1 MLLAKKLRVAAAGVT
16 DVGRRR
22 ERNQDNV
29 THLVPSDA
37 DVLAAKGALFVVC
50 DGMGGH
56 AAGEVASELGVN
68 SIREEYFATDE
79 TEIIKAFAHAIKQA
93 NQRIFSYAREHAEM
107 TGMGTTCVALVLH
120 GGRAYFVNIGD
131 SRGYIIRD
139 GKMRQVTLDHSWVA
153 EQTRAG
159 LLTEEQA
166 RNHAHRNVITRS
178 LGTQPTV
185 SADLF
190 VETLREGD
198 RVLLCSDGLH
208 GYVEEREIEREMLTH
223 QDPELGARNLIDM
236 ANAAG
241 GPDNITAMIVHLL
254 EVPEA
259 VGDVSIPLASDDP
272 EQTITQ
278 PLPAI
283 RGIAAASTGNA
294 AAGKAAAS
302 RAGAEPKTRRQGN
315 RAALI
320 AIRLLAVAALV
331 LLSIGAWDVG
341 FGPFAAARAAN
352 QQLQADLDHA
362 RQVASG
368 AAQRAPAD
376 ALAALAQSQRI
387 LLADLDNG
395 AVDDAN
401 RASAET
407 YLNTALAEAVRDSIR
422 RYNAAATIAPVSL
435 GAIFTHIVAPCGG
448 TGTPAP
454 GTPAQLASIT
464 PSAVDAGTQPIFAV
478 ADGKLYELAA
488 PTDATG
494 HPSGGPASCVIVPI
508 PSTTGVLAI
517 AGDGG
522 KLYALTQG
530 AGATYT
536 VAIIQE
542 IVPTPTPTSPPQPG
556 DTPPPPPPTPLGTT
570 HLTITQRFTLA
581 IAHGETPAG
590 LAAQGGSIYVAFKG
604 DSTGGAGVW
613 LFSGDPS
620 KGPTQTVTL
629 AQPAVALAATNGTL
643 YAVLADGTLGQLDAA
658 RKFQA
663 LQVPVQAPL
672 NPQDPATYTPDSPV
686 PTVSPADAGTSAAAG
701 NQGTAFTGNVAL
713 AASPVFPSHVF
724 IGDSAHNRIVRLT
737 GSSSGPGLGLA
748 RPNGQYVYGPPVA
761 GARQLAITSAGGT
774 AIAYV
779 WEAPYLVA
787 FALDAPAS

>member
-1 MLLAKKLRVAAAGVT
+1 M
-16 DVGRRR
+16 GRRR

-29 THLVPSDA
+29 THLVPTDD

-56 AAGEVASELGVN
+56 AAGEVASELGVK

-79 TEIIKAFAHAIKQA
+79 SDIIKAFAHAIKQA

-139 GKMRQVTLDHSWVA
+139 GTMRQVTLDHSWVA

-166 RNHAHRNVITRS
+166 RTHAHRNVITRS
-178 LGTQPTV
+178 LGTQATV
-185 SADLF
+185 NADLF

-208 GYVEEREIEREMLTH
+208 GYVEEREIEREMLH
-223 QDPELGARNLIDM
+223 HDDPEVGARNLIDM

-241 GPDNITAMIVHLL
+241 GPDNITALIVHLL

-259 VGDVSIPLASDDP
+259 VGEVTIPLAGDDP

-283 RGIAAASTGNA
+283 RGAAAAERKAGAALPA
-294 AAGKAAAS
+294 AAQ
-302 RAGAEPKTRRQGN
+302 AGAERKARSRQSN

-331 LLSIGAWDVG
+331 LLSIGVWDVG

-352 QQLQADLDHA
+352 HQLQADLDHA

-368 AAQRAPAD
+368 AAQRGPAD
-376 ALAALAQSQRI
+376 ALAALSQSQRA
-387 LLADLDNG
+387 LLADLGND
-395 AVDDAN
+395 AIDDAN
-401 RASAET
+401 RASAQV
-407 YLNTALAEAVRDSIR
+407 YLNTALADAVRDSIS
-422 RYNAAATIAPVSL
+422 RYNAAASIAPISL
-435 GAIFTHIVAPCGG
+435 GAIFTHDVACGAASAPAL
-448 TGTPAP
+448 GTPS
-454 GTPAQLASIT
+454 QLASIT
-464 PSAVDAGTQPIFAV
+464 PSAVDAGTRPIFAE

-494 HPSGGPASCVIVPI
+494 HPTAGPASCVSVPI

-542 IVPTPTPTSPPQPG
+542 IVPPATPTSPPQPG
-556 DTPPPPPPTPLGTT
+556 DTAPPPPTPLGTT
-570 HLTITQRFTLA
+570 HLTITQRFTVVT
-581 IAHGETPAG
+581 AHSEVPSGV
-590 LAAQGGSIYVAFKG
+590 AAQGGSIYVAFKAG
-604 DSTGGAGVW
+604 SAGGPGVW

-620 KGPTQTVTL
+620 KGPTRTVTL

-643 YAVLADGTLGQLDAA
+643 YTILADGTLGQLDTVG
-658 RKFQA
+658 KYQA

-672 NPQDPATYTPDSPV
+672 SLGNPASYTPDSPV
-686 PTVSPADAGTSAAAG
+686 PTVSPADAGTPAG
-701 NQGTAFTGNVAL
+701 TDGQGTAFTGNVTL
-713 AASPVFPSHVF
+713 AASPAFPSHVF
-724 IGDSAHNRIVRLT
+724 IGDSANNRVVRLT

-761 GARQLAITSAGGT
+761 GAQQLTIASAGGT
-774 AIAYV
+774 AVAYV

-787 FALDAPAS
+787 FALDEPAS

>member
-1 MLLAKKLRVAAAGVT
+1 MAKKLRVAAAGVT

-29 THLVPSDA
+29 THLVPPDE
-37 DVLAAKGALFVVC
+37 DTLAAKGALFVVC

-56 AAGEVASELGVN
+56 AAGEVASELGVKA
-68 SIREEYFATDE
+68 IREEYFATDE
-79 TEIIKAFAHAIKQA
+79 TDIIKAFAHAIKQA
-93 NQRIFSYAREHAEM
+93 NQAIFSYAREHAEM

-131 SRGYIIRD
+131 SRGYLIRD

-166 RNHAHRNVITRS
+166 RTHAHRNVITRS
-178 LGTQPTV
+178 LGTQATV
-185 SADLF
+185 NADLF

-208 GYVEEREIEREMLTH
+208 GYVDEREIEREMLTH
-223 QDPELGARNLIDM
+223 ADPEIGARNLIDM

-259 VGDVSIPLASDDP
+259 VGQVTIPLAGDDP

-283 RGIAAASTGNA
+283 TA
-294 AAGKAAAS
+294 KAAAEK
-302 RAGAEPKTRRQGN
+302 AGAALPAAARADAERKARRRQGN

-331 LLSIGAWDVG
+331 LLSIGVWDVG

-362 RQVASG
+362 RQAAGG
-368 AAQRAPAD
+368 AARRGPAD
-376 ALAALAQSQRI
+376 ALAALAQSQRT
-387 LLADLDNG
+387 LLADLDND

-401 RASAET
+401 RASAQI
-407 YLNTALAEAVRDSIR
+407 YLNTTLADAVRDSIS
-422 RYNAAATIAPVSL
+422 RYNAAATIAPISL
-435 GAIFTHIVAPCGG
+435 SAITTHDVACGAA
-448 TGTPAP
+448 GTPALGAP
-454 GTPAQLASIT
+454 SQLASIT
-464 PSAVDAGTQPIFAV
+464 PSAVDAGTQPVFAV

-488 PTDATG
+488 PTDAAG
-494 HPSGGPASCVIVPI
+494 RPSSGLASCVVVPI
-508 PSTTGVLAI
+508 PDATTVLAI

-530 AGATYT
+530 AGTTYT

-542 IVPTPTPTSPPQPG
+542 IVPLAAPTTPPQPG

-570 HLTITQRFTLA
+570 HLTITQRFTVTTT
-581 IAHGETPAG
+581 HGETPSG
-590 LAAQGGSIYVAFKG
+590 VAAQGGSIYVAFKG
-604 DSTGGAGVW
+604 GSAGGAGVW

-643 YAVLADGTLGQLDAA
+643 YAILADGTLGQLDAA
-658 RKFQA
+658 RKYQA

-672 NPQDPATYTPDSPV
+672 SLGNPASYTPASPV
-686 PTVSPADAGTSAAAG
+686 PTVAPADAGTSAG
-701 NQGTAFTGNVAL
+701 TGGQGTAFTENVVL
-713 AASPVFPSHVF
+713 TASPAFPTHVF
-724 IGDSAHNRIVRLT
+724 IGDSANNRVVRLT

-761 GARQLAITSAGGT
+761 GARQLTIAAAGGT
-774 AIAYV
+774 AVAYV

-787 FALDAPAS
+787 FALDEPAS

>member
-1 MLLAKKLRVAAAGVT
+1 M
-16 DVGRRR
+16 GRRR

-29 THLVPSDA
+29 THLVPIDE
-37 DVLAAKGALFVVC
+37 DTLAAKGALFVVC

-56 AAGEVASELGVN
+56 AAGEVASDLGVT

-79 TEIIKAFAHAIKQA
+79 SDIIKAFAHAIKQA

-166 RNHAHRNVITRS
+166 RTHAHRNVITRS
-178 LGTQPTV
+178 LGTQATV
-185 SADLF
+185 NADLF

-208 GYVEEREIEREMLTH
+208 GYVEEREIEREMLQH
-223 QDPELGARNLIDM
+223 ADPEVGARNLIDM

-241 GPDNITAMIVHLL
+241 GPDNITALIVHLL

-259 VGDVSIPLASDDP
+259 VGEVTIPLAGDDP

-283 RGIAAASTGNA
+283 RGAAAAERKAGTLLPA
-294 AAGKAAAS
+294 AAQAAAE
-302 RAGAEPKTRRQGN
+302 RKARRQSN

-320 AIRLLAVAALV
+320 GIRLLAVAALV
-331 LLSIGAWDVG
+331 LLSIGVWDVG

-362 RQVASG
+362 RQAASG
-368 AAQRAPAD
+368 AAQRSPSD
-376 ALAALAQSQRI
+376 ALAALSQSQRT
-387 LLADLDNG
+387 LLADLGND

-401 RASAET
+401 RASAQA
-407 YLNTALAEAVRDSIR
+407 YLNTALADAVRDSIS
-422 RYNAAATIAPVSL
+422 RYNAAASIAPVSL
-435 GAIFTHIVAPCGG
+435 GAITTHDVACGA
-448 TGTPAP
+448 TSAAALGTPS
-454 GTPAQLASIT
+454 QLTSIT
-464 PSAVDAGTQPIFAV
+464 PSAVDASTQPIFAV
-478 ADGKLYELAA
+478 AGGKLYELAV
-488 PTDATG
+488 PTDAAG
-494 HPSGGPASCVIVPI
+494 HPAGGPANCVVVPI
-508 PSTTGVLAI
+508 PGTTEVLAI

-542 IVPTPTPTSPPQPG
+542 IVPAPTPTSPPQPG
-556 DTPPPPPPTPLGTT
+556 DTPPPPPTPLGTT
-570 HLTITQRFTLA
+570 HLTITQRFTVVT
-581 IAHGETPAG
+581 AHGEIPSG
-590 LAAQGGSIYVAFKG
+590 VAAQGGSIYVTFKAG
-604 DSTGGAGVW
+604 SAGGPGVW

-620 KGPTQTVTL
+620 KGPAQTITL

-643 YAVLADGTLGQLDAA
+643 YTVLADGTLGQLDTA
-658 RKFQA
+658 RKYQA
-663 LQVPVQAPL
+663 LQVPVQVPL
-672 NPQDPATYTPDSPV
+672 SLENPASYTPDSPV
-686 PTVSPADAGTSAAAG
+686 PTVSPADAGTPAG
-701 NQGTAFTGNVAL
+701 TGGQGTAFTGNVTL
-713 AASPVFPSHVF
+713 AASPAFPSHVF
-724 IGDSAHNRIVRLT
+724 IGDSANNRVVRLT

-761 GARQLAITSAGGT
+761 GAQQLAIASAGGT
-774 AIAYV
+774 AVAYV

-787 FALDAPAS
+787 FALDEPAS